1 VIEYFGNTQYKKIVM
16 ELEKFEQAKK
26 VKENLDRLER
36 QKCKLELALESCS
49 LGVTIEFS
57 PSKAFLSRK
66 DEVSVYSKDAIKEMI
81 SKELESLN
89 GEIELVKEEF
99 EKV

>member
-1 VIEYFGNTQYKKIVM
+1 M

-26 VKENLDRLER
+26 IKEDLDRLER
-36 QKCKLELALESCS
+36 QKHKLESALESCS
-49 LGVTIEFS
+49 LNVTIEFN
-57 PSKAFLSRK
+57 PSKVFLTRK

-81 SKELESLN
+81 SKELDRLN
-89 GEIELVKEEF
+89 SEIELVKEEF

>member
-1 VIEYFGNTQYKKIVM
+1 M

-36 QKCKLELALESCS
+36 QKRKLESALESCS
-49 LGVTIEFS
+49 LNVTIEFN
-57 PSKAFLSRK
+57 PSKVFLTRK

-81 SKELESLN
+81 SKELDRLN
-89 GEIELVKEEF
+89 SEIELVKEEF
-99 EKV
+99 ENV

>member
-1 VIEYFGNTQYKKIVM
+1 M

-36 QKCKLELALESCS
+36 QKRKLESALESCS

-57 PSKAFLSRK
+57 PSKAFLTRNE
-66 DEVSVYSKDAIKEMI
+66 EVTIYNREVIREMI
-81 SKELESLN
+81 SKELERLN
-89 GEIELVKEEF
+89 GEIVLVKEEF

>member
-1 VIEYFGNTQYKKIVM
+1 M

-36 QKCKLELALESCS
+36 QKYKLETALESCS
-49 LGVTIEFS
+49 LNVTIEFNS
-57 PSKAFLSRK
+57 SKVFLTRK
-66 DEVSVYSKDAIKEMI
+66 DEVSVYNKGAIKEMI
-81 SKELESLN
+81 SKELERLDE
-89 GEIELVKEEF
+89 EIKLVKEEF

>member
-1 VIEYFGNTQYKKIVM
+1 M

-36 QKCKLELALESCS
+36 QKRKLELALQSCS
-49 LGVTIEFS
+49 LNVTIGFY
-57 PSKAFLSRK
+57 PSKAFITRK
-66 DEVSVYSKDAIKEMI
+66 DEVAIYNKEVIKEMI
-81 SKELESLN
+81 SKELERLN

-99 EKV
+99 ERV

>member
-1 VIEYFGNTQYKKIVM
+1 
-16 ELEKFEQAKK
+16 
-26 VKENLDRLER
+26 
-36 QKCKLELALESCS
+36 LELALESFS

-66 DEVSVYSKDAIKEMI
+66 DEVSVYNKDAIKEMI
-81 SKELESLN
+81 SKELEGLN
-89 GEIELVKEEF
+89 DQIGLVKEEF

>member
-1 VIEYFGNTQYKKIVM
+1 M

-36 QKCKLELALESCS
+36 QKYKLESALKSC
-49 LGVTIEFS
+49 GVKVTVDFTHTG
-57 PSKAFLSRK
+57 AFSRK
-66 DEVSVYSKDAIKEMI
+66 DEVSVYNKDDIKEMI
-81 SKELESLN
+81 SKEIERLN
-89 GEIELVKEEF
+89 YQIELVKEEF

>member
-1 VIEYFGNTQYKKIVM
+1 M

-26 VKENLDRLER
+26 VKENLERLKT
-36 QKCKLELALESCS
+36 QKHKLESALESCS

-57 PSKAFLSRK
+57 PSKVFLSRK
-66 DEVSVYSKDAIKEMI
+66 DEVSVYNKDAIKEMV
-81 SKELESLN
+81 SKELDRVNE
-89 GEIELVKEEF
+89 EIDLVKKEF

>member
-1 VIEYFGNTQYKKIVM
+1 M

-36 QKCKLELALESCS
+36 QKRKLESALESCS

-57 PSKAFLSRK
+57 PSKAFLTRK
-66 DEVSVYSKDAIKEMI
+66 EEVTIYNREVIREMI
-81 SKELESLN
+81 SKELERLN
-89 GEIELVKEEF
+89 GEIVLVKEEF